1 MGTKAAVSKDEK
13 IPVADNKEVESAISE
28 EKVCPAEN
36 AVDKVSLKD
45 DKSSA
50 VEKQQNDEVSLK
62 NEKAERKEEQHSSV
76 ETKTIEDENED
87 KPQDDKKSKVTET
100 TEHKEIVQARSD
112 DIKEEVDIKEQHVL
126 IEECMVQE
134 TKRIE
139 TQSSQKGESKF
150 MPGVL
155 EITVQKASELVNK
168 DMIGKS
174 DPYVKIKFGDQEFKS
189 RKERNTLEPEWNFS
203 ANLIVTSSGE
213 NSDIVIEVFDDDF
226 GKENFIGS
234 YKFSIKHA
242 IKETHKGAVWY
253 NLVGCKS
260 GKIFF
265 STIYSPDE
273 EPGKKSTKDEEGD
286 KSYFQKDSKD
296 VKEEPGKHDSFIT
309 DIQDSD
315 GKQEEKNSSQEKDE
329 SEEKM
334 KGLEKASEQND
345 TASSKDEKV
354 CSSEELV
361 EKVSLKN
368 EKIIAT
374 EKEEEKPTID
384 KNKKMETAV
393 NVAVDKVKEDK
404 TITDEEVSLK
414 RE

>member
-1 MGTKAAVSKDEK
+1 MGPTVKEEKKPLQGEKNNDESADMTKAAVSKDEK

-50 VEKQQNDEVSLK
+50 VEKQENDEVSLK
-62 NEKAERKEEQHSSV
+62 NEKAERKEEQMKEEKHSSV

-150 MPGVL
+150 MPGVH

-203 ANLIVTSSGE
+203 ANLIVTSSDE

-242 IKETHKGAVWY
+242 IKETDKEAVWCD
-253 NLVGCKS
+253 LVGCKS

-273 EPGKKSTKDEEGD
+273 EEGD

-354 CSSEELV
+354 CPSEELV
-361 EKVSLKN
+361 
-368 EKIIAT
+368 
-374 EKEEEKPTID
+374 D
-384 KNKKMETAV
+384 
-393 NVAVDKVKEDK
+393 
-404 TITDEEVSLK
+404 
-414 RE
+414 